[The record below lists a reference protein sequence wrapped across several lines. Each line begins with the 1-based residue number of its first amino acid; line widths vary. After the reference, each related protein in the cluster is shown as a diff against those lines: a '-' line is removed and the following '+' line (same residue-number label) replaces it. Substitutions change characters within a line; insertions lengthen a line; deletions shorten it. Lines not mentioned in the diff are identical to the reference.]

1 MSTPT
6 DFRSELNESQYEA
19 VSYCDGPSL
28 VIAGAGSGK
37 TRVLTYKIAYLVQ
50 HGMHPWNILALTFT
64 NKAAREMNM
73 RISQICQ
80 NISLSGMWSGTFHS
94 IFARLLRMEH
104 EVINY
109 PQDFTIY
116 DSADSKSLIKA
127 IVKELGLNDKVYKPN
142 IVAGHISEAKNH
154 LLLPV
159 QYAAESTILSR
170 DRSEGVAQIHKI
182 YTIYQQ
188 RLRAA
193 GAMDFDDLLLNT
205 YLLFRDHAD
214 VRQRYVERFQY
225 ILVDE
230 YQDTNMAQYQ
240 ILSLLTNPQ
249 SRICVVGDD
258 AQSIYS
264 FRGADISNI
273 LNFQKQYPQARI
285 IKLECNYRST
295 QNIVNAA
302 NSIIRYNEHQI
313 PKKVYSAGPEG
324 EPITVF
330 SAASDK
336 EEARKI
342 VANITRLHARKSVPY
357 NEVAVLYRTNAQSR
371 VVEEAL
377 QGSNIPYRIY
387 GGLSFYQRKEIKDV
401 LAYCRLIA
409 NPHDEESFRRI
420 INYPARGIG
429 ATTIQKVQLAA
440 AAHGVSMWT
449 VANDPEA
456 YDVAI
461 NKGAINKLTLF
472 CELIESFRTQ
482 LDKVTASDLVRDII
496 RRSGIGVDL
505 TLVKSAENTARQENV
520 DELLA
525 SVQTLEK
532 EARDEEGRTR
542 VSLVEYLS
550 TVSLLSDADTRDDGT
565 PRVTLMTIHAAKGL
579 EFQAVFVTGMEE
591 DLFPSSLAKMSTHEM
606 EEERR
611 LFYVAVTRAKEYCF
625 LSYAATRFR
634 YGSLQFA
641 EPSPFIDEIDEAY
654 VRYAD
659 GATSSA
665 PNFGSGAGHSKW
677 SSGSY
682 GSSASSSSPSSY
694 GSSRQAKRYGSA
706 NNNFD
711 SFFGGQSEDD
721 FRSSM
726 GRDSSRSTYNNYS
739 GTTARGE
746 SDYDAGYQGYG
757 ESKSRYASGKRSY
770 SSARP
775 SAPRITTTPLPHGY
789 VSTGVVRKKGAD
801 TTADAATQAA
811 WPEGTAVSHDRFGT
825 GKVVSVEGCG
835 DNAKVSVDFGEAGI
849 KKLLLKFARLKRL

>member
-19 VSYCDGPSL
+19 VTYLDGPSL

-37 TRVLTYKIAYLVQ
+37 TRVLTYKIAYLLQ
-50 HGMHPWNILALTFT
+50 HGIHPWNILALTFT
-64 NKAAREMNM
+64 NKAAREMNL

-80 NISLSGMWSGTFHS
+80 DISLSGMWSGTFHS
-94 IFARLLRMEH
+94 IFARLLRIEH

-116 DSADSKSLIKA
+116 DSADTKSLIKA
-127 IVKELGLNDKVYKPN
+127 ITKELGLDEKVYKQN

-154 LLLPV
+154 LILPA
-159 QYAAESTILSR
+159 QYAAESAIISR

-188 RLRAA
+188 RLFAA

-205 YLLFRDHAD
+205 YLLLRDHLD
-214 VRQRYVERFQY
+214 VRQRYIERFQY

-240 ILSLLTNPQ
+240 ILSLLTNTQ

-273 LNFQKQYPQARI
+273 LNFQQQYPNARI

-313 PKKVYSAGPEG
+313 PKTVYSAGAEG
-324 EPITVF
+324 EPITLF

-342 VANITRLHARKSVPY
+342 VANITRLHARKDVPY

-371 VVEEAL
+371 VIEEAL
-377 QGSNIPYRIY
+377 QGANVPYRIY
-387 GGLSFYQRKEIKDV
+387 GGLSFYQRKEIKDT

-440 AAHGVSMWT
+440 ATHDVSMWT
-449 VANDPEA
+449 VANDPLA
-456 YDVAI
+456 YGVEI
-461 NKGAINKLTLF
+461 NKGAINKLSAF
-472 CELIESFRTQ
+472 CELIESFRVQ

-525 SVQTLEK
+525 SIQTLEK
-532 EARDEEGRTR
+532 EARDEDGRTR
-542 VSLVEYLS
+542 VSLTEYLS

-579 EFQAVFVTGMEE
+579 EFQTVFVTGMEE

-625 LSYAATRFR
+625 LSYAQTRFR

-641 EPSPFIDEIDEAY
+641 EPSPFLDEIDEAY
-654 VRYAD
+654 IQRQD
-659 GATSSA
+659 TGSSA
-665 PNFGSGAGHSKW
+665 PSFSSNAQQSKWGSGR
-677 SSGSY
+677 Y
-682 GSSASSSSPSSY
+682 GANSPASSY
-694 GSSRQAKRYGSA
+694 GGGRQAQRYSA
-706 NNNFD
+706 THNNDFE

-726 GRDSSRSTYNNYS
+726 GYNNSQSAYNEYS
-739 GTTARGE
+739 GTTAKGDT
-746 SDYDAGYQGYG
+746 DYEAGYQGYG
-757 ESKSRYASGKRSY
+757 ELRSRH
-770 SSARP
+770 SSAKHNYTKKVPTSP
-775 SAPRITTTPLPHGY
+775 SHITTSPLPYGY
-789 VSTGVVRKKGAD
+789 VSTGFVRKKGAD

-811 WPEGTAVSHDRFGT
+811 WPEGAVVRHNRFGV
-825 GKVVSVEGCG
+825 GKVVSVEGSG
-835 DNAKVSVDFGEAGI
+835 DNAKVRVEFDQVGI
-849 KKLLLKFARLKRL
+849 KNLLLKFAGLKRL

>member
-19 VSYCDGPSL
+19 VTYLDGPSL

-37 TRVLTYKIAYLVQ
+37 TRVLTYKIAYLLQ
-50 HGMHPWNILALTFT
+50 HGIHPWNILALTFT
-64 NKAAREMNM
+64 NKAAREMNL

-80 NISLSGMWSGTFHS
+80 DISLSGMWSGTFHS
-94 IFARLLRMEH
+94 IFARLLRIEH

-116 DSADSKSLIKA
+116 DSADTKSLIKA
-127 IVKELGLNDKVYKPN
+127 ITKELGLDEKVYKQN

-154 LLLPV
+154 LILPA
-159 QYAAESTILSR
+159 QYAAESAIISR
-170 DRSEGVAQIHKI
+170 DRSEGVALIHKI

-188 RLRAA
+188 RLFAA

-205 YLLFRDHAD
+205 YLLLRDHLD
-214 VRQRYVERFQY
+214 VRQRYIERFQY

-240 ILSLLTNPQ
+240 ILSLLTNTQ

-273 LNFQKQYPQARI
+273 LNFQQQYPNARI

-313 PKKVYSAGPEG
+313 PKTVYSAGAEG
-324 EPITVF
+324 EPITLF

-342 VANITRLHARKSVPY
+342 VANITRLHARKDVPY

-371 VVEEAL
+371 VIEEAL
-377 QGSNIPYRIY
+377 QGANVPYRIY
-387 GGLSFYQRKEIKDV
+387 GGLSFYQRKEIKDT

-440 AAHGVSMWT
+440 ATHDVSMWT
-449 VANDPEA
+449 VANDPLA
-456 YDVAI
+456 YGVEI
-461 NKGAINKLTLF
+461 NKGAINKLSAF
-472 CELIESFRTQ
+472 CELIESFRVQ

-525 SVQTLEK
+525 SIQTLEK
-532 EARDEEGRTR
+532 EARDEDGRTR
-542 VSLVEYLS
+542 VSLTEYLS

-579 EFQAVFVTGMEE
+579 EFQTVFVTGMEE

-625 LSYAATRFR
+625 LSYAQTRFR

-641 EPSPFIDEIDEAY
+641 EPSPFLDEIDEAY
-654 VRYAD
+654 IQRQD
-659 GATSSA
+659 TGSSA
-665 PNFGSGAGHSKW
+665 PSFSSNAQQSKWGSGR
-677 SSGSY
+677 Y
-682 GSSASSSSPSSY
+682 GANSPASSY
-694 GSSRQAKRYGSA
+694 GGGRQAQRYSA
-706 NNNFD
+706 THNNDFE

-726 GRDSSRSTYNNYS
+726 GYNNSQSAYNEYS
-739 GTTARGE
+739 GTTAKGDT
-746 SDYDAGYQGYG
+746 DYEAGYQGYG
-757 ESKSRYASGKRSY
+757 ELRSRH
-770 SSARP
+770 SSAKHNYTKKVPTSP
-775 SAPRITTTPLPHGY
+775 SHITTSPLPYGY
-789 VSTGVVRKKGAD
+789 VSTGFVRKKGAD

-811 WPEGTAVSHDRFGT
+811 WPEGAVVRHNRFGV
-825 GKVVSVEGCG
+825 GKVVSVEGSG
-835 DNAKVSVDFGEAGI
+835 DNAKVRVEFDQVGI
-849 KKLLLKFARLKRL
+849 KNLLLKFAGLKRL

>member
-19 VSYCDGPSL
+19 VTYLDGPSL

-37 TRVLTYKIAYLVQ
+37 TRVLTYKIAYLLQ
-50 HGMHPWNILALTFT
+50 HGIHPWNILALTFT
-64 NKAAREMNM
+64 NKAAREMNL

-80 NISLSGMWSGTFHS
+80 DISLSGMWSGTFHS
-94 IFARLLRMEH
+94 IFARLLRIEH

-116 DSADSKSLIKA
+116 DSADTKSLIKA
-127 IVKELGLNDKVYKPN
+127 ITKELGLDEKVYKQN

-154 LLLPV
+154 LILPA
-159 QYAAESTILSR
+159 QYAAESAIISR

-188 RLRAA
+188 RLFAA

-205 YLLFRDHAD
+205 YLLLRDHLD
-214 VRQRYVERFQY
+214 VRQRYIERFQY

-240 ILSLLTNPQ
+240 ILSLLTNTQ

-273 LNFQKQYPQARI
+273 LNFQQQYPNARI

-313 PKKVYSAGPEG
+313 PKTVYSAGAEG
-324 EPITVF
+324 EPITLF

-342 VANITRLHARKSVPY
+342 VANITRLHARKDVPY

-371 VVEEAL
+371 VIEEAL
-377 QGSNIPYRIY
+377 QGANVPYRIY
-387 GGLSFYQRKEIKDV
+387 GGLSFYQRKEIKDT

-440 AAHGVSMWT
+440 ATHDVSMWT
-449 VANDPEA
+449 VANDPLA
-456 YDVAI
+456 YGVEI
-461 NKGAINKLTLF
+461 NKGAINKLSAF
-472 CELIESFRTQ
+472 CELIESFRVQ

-525 SVQTLEK
+525 SIQTLEK
-532 EARDEEGRTR
+532 EARDEDGRTR
-542 VSLVEYLS
+542 VSLTEYLS

-579 EFQAVFVTGMEE
+579 EFQTVFVTGMEE

-625 LSYAATRFR
+625 LSYAQTRFR

-641 EPSPFIDEIDEAY
+641 EPSPFLDEIDEAY
-654 VRYAD
+654 IQRQDTGSFAPSF
-659 GATSSA
+659 SSNA
-665 PNFGSGAGHSKW
+665 QQSKWGSGR
-677 SSGSY
+677 Y
-682 GSSASSSSPSSY
+682 GANSPASSY
-694 GSSRQAKRYGSA
+694 GGGRQAQRYSA
-706 NNNFD
+706 THNNDFE

-726 GRDSSRSTYNNYS
+726 GYNNSQSAYNEYS
-739 GTTARGE
+739 GTTAKGDT
-746 SDYDAGYQGYG
+746 DYEAGYQGYG
-757 ESKSRYASGKRSY
+757 ELRSRH
-770 SSARP
+770 SSAKHNYTKKVPTSP
-775 SAPRITTTPLPHGY
+775 SHITTSPLPYGY
-789 VSTGVVRKKGAD
+789 VSTGFVRKKGAD

-811 WPEGTAVSHDRFGT
+811 WPEGAVVRHNRFGV
-825 GKVVSVEGCG
+825 GKVVSVEGSG
-835 DNAKVSVDFGEAGI
+835 DNAKVRVEFDQVGI
-849 KKLLLKFARLKRL
+849 KNLLLKFAGLKRL

>member
-19 VSYCDGPSL
+19 VTYLDGPSL

-37 TRVLTYKIAYLVQ
+37 TRVLTYKIAYLLQ
-50 HGMHPWNILALTFT
+50 HGIHPWNILALTFT
-64 NKAAREMNM
+64 NKAAREMNL

-80 NISLSGMWSGTFHS
+80 DISLSGMWSGTFHS
-94 IFARLLRMEH
+94 IFARLLRIEH

-116 DSADSKSLIKA
+116 DSADTKSLIKA
-127 IVKELGLNDKVYKPN
+127 ITKELGLDEKVYKQN

-154 LLLPV
+154 LILPA
-159 QYAAESTILSR
+159 QYAAESTIISR

-188 RLRAA
+188 RLSAA

-205 YLLFRDHAD
+205 YLLLRDHLD
-214 VRQRYVERFQY
+214 VRQRYIERFQY

-240 ILSLLTNPQ
+240 ILSLLTNTQ

-273 LNFQKQYPQARI
+273 LNFQQQYPNARI

-313 PKKVYSAGPEG
+313 PKTVYSAGAEG
-324 EPITVF
+324 DPITLF

-342 VANITRLHARKSVPY
+342 VANITRLHARKDVPY

-371 VVEEAL
+371 VIEEAL
-377 QGSNIPYRIY
+377 QGANVPYRIY
-387 GGLSFYQRKEIKDV
+387 GGLSFYQRKEIKDT

-440 AAHGVSMWT
+440 ATHDVSMWT
-449 VANDPEA
+449 VANDPLA
-456 YDVAI
+456 YGVEI
-461 NKGAINKLTLF
+461 NKGTINKLSAF
-472 CELIESFRTQ
+472 CELIESFRVQ

-496 RRSGIGVDL
+496 RCSGIGVDL

-525 SVQTLEK
+525 SIQTLEK

-542 VSLVEYLS
+542 VSLTEYLS

-611 LFYVAVTRAKEYCF
+611 LFYVAVTRAKEYCY
-625 LSYAATRFR
+625 LSYAQTRFR

-641 EPSPFIDEIDEAY
+641 EPSPFLDEIDEAY
-654 VRYAD
+654 IQRQD
-659 GATSSA
+659 TGSSA
-665 PNFGSGAGHSKW
+665 PSYSPSAQQSKW
-677 SSGSY
+677 GSDRY
-682 GSSASSSSPSSY
+682 GANSSASSY
-694 GSSRQAKRYGSA
+694 GGGRQAKRYGA
-706 NNNFD
+706 THNNDFD

-726 GRDSSRSTYNNYS
+726 GYNNSQPAYNKYS
-739 GTTARGE
+739 GTTAKGE
-746 SDYDAGYQGYG
+746 TDYEADYQGYDALR
-757 ESKSRYASGKRSY
+757 SRHSSTKHNYTKRVPTS
-770 SSARP
+770 P
-775 SAPRITTTPLPHGY
+775 SHITTTPLPYGY

-811 WPEGTAVSHDRFGT
+811 WPEGAVVRHNRFGV
-825 GKVVSVEGCG
+825 GKVVSVEGSG
-835 DNAKVSVDFGEAGI
+835 DNAKVRVEFDQVGI
-849 KKLLLKFARLKRL
+849 KNLLLKFAGLKRL

>member
-19 VSYCDGPSL
+19 VTYIDGPSL

-37 TRVLTYKIAYLVQ
+37 TRVLTYKIAYLIQ
-50 HGMHPWNILALTFT
+50 HGMNPWNILALTFT
-64 NKAAREMNM
+64 NKAAREMNL

-80 NISLSGMWSGTFHS
+80 DISLSGMWSGTFHS
-94 IFARLLRMEH
+94 IFARLLRIEH
-104 EVINY
+104 EIINY

-127 IVKELGLNDKVYKPN
+127 ITKELGLDEKVYKQN
-142 IVAGHISEAKNH
+142 IVASHISEAKNH
-154 LLLPV
+154 LILPT
-159 QYAAESTILSR
+159 QYAAESTIISR
-170 DRSEGVAQIHKI
+170 DRSEGIGQLHKI

-205 YLLFRDHAD
+205 YLLFRDHIN
-214 VRQRYVERFQY
+214 VRLRYIERFQY

-240 ILSLLTNPQ
+240 ILSLLTPPQ

-273 LNFQKQYPQARI
+273 LNFQQQYPNARI

-313 PKKVYSAGPEG
+313 PKTVYSAGPEG
-324 EPITVF
+324 EPITLF

-342 VANITRLHARKSVPY
+342 VANITCLHVRKDVPY

-377 QGSNIPYRIY
+377 QGANIPYRIY
-387 GGLSFYQRKEIKDV
+387 GGLSFYQRKEIKDT
-401 LAYCRLIA
+401 LAYCRLIV

-449 VANDPEA
+449 VANAPLA
-456 YDVAI
+456 YNVEI
-461 NKGAINKLTLF
+461 NKGAINKLSIF
-472 CELIESFRTQ
+472 CELIESFRVQ

-525 SVQTLEK
+525 SIQTIEK
-532 EARDEEGRTR
+532 EARDEEGCTR
-542 VSLVEYLS
+542 VSLTEYLS

-565 PRVTLMTIHAAKGL
+565 PCVTLMTIHAAKGL

-625 LSYAATRFR
+625 LSYAQTRFR

-641 EPSPFIDEIDEAY
+641 EPSPFLDEIDEAY
-654 VRYAD
+654 IQRQDMGGSVPNFNSNAERSKWGSGRY
-659 GATSSA
+659 GANSSA
-665 PNFGSGAGHSKW
+665 YDGG
-677 SSGSY
+677 
-682 GSSASSSSPSSY
+682 
-694 GSSRQAKRYGSA
+694 RQAKRYGA
-706 NNNFD
+706 TRNNDFD

-726 GRDSSRSTYNNYS
+726 GYNDSQLAYNNYS
-739 GTTARGE
+739 GTTAQGTT
-746 SDYDAGYQGYG
+746 DYEAGYQSYG
-757 ESKSRYASGKRSY
+757 ESRSRY
-770 SSARP
+770 SSAKHNYTKKTP
-775 SAPRITTTPLPHGY
+775 TSTSRITTTPLPYGY
-789 VSTGVVRKKGAD
+789 ISTGVVRKKGAD

-811 WPEGTAVSHDRFGT
+811 WPEGTAVSHDRFGV
-825 GKVVSVEGCG
+825 GKVVSVEGSG
-835 DNAKVSVDFGEAGI
+835 DNVKVSVDFDQVGI

>member
-19 VSYCDGPSL
+19 VTYLDGPSL

-37 TRVLTYKIAYLVQ
+37 TRVLTYKIAYLLQ
-50 HGMHPWNILALTFT
+50 HGIHPWNILALTFT
-64 NKAAREMNM
+64 NKAAREMNL

-80 NISLSGMWSGTFHS
+80 DISLSGMWSGTFHS
-94 IFARLLRMEH
+94 IFARLLRIEH

-116 DSADSKSLIKA
+116 DSADTKSLIKA
-127 IVKELGLNDKVYKPN
+127 ITKELGLDEKVYKQN

-154 LLLPV
+154 LILPA
-159 QYAAESTILSR
+159 QYAAESTIISR
-170 DRSEGVAQIHKI
+170 DRSEGVGQIHKI

-188 RLRAA
+188 RLSAA

-205 YLLFRDHAD
+205 YLLLRDHLD
-214 VRQRYVERFQY
+214 VRQRYIERFQY

-273 LNFQKQYPQARI
+273 LNFQQQYPNARI
-285 IKLECNYRST
+285 IRLECNYRST

-313 PKKVYSAGPEG
+313 PKTVYSAGAEG
-324 EPITVF
+324 EPITLF

-342 VANITRLHARKSVPY
+342 VANITRLHARKDVPY

-371 VVEEAL
+371 VIEEAL
-377 QGSNIPYRIY
+377 QGANVPYRIY
-387 GGLSFYQRKEIKDV
+387 GGLSFYQRKEIKDT

-440 AAHGVSMWT
+440 ATHDVSMWT
-449 VANDPEA
+449 VANDPLA
-456 YDVAI
+456 YGVEI
-461 NKGAINKLTLF
+461 NKGAINKLSAF
-472 CELIESFRTQ
+472 CELIESFRVQ

-525 SVQTLEK
+525 SIQTLEK
-532 EARDEEGRTR
+532 EARDEDGRTR
-542 VSLVEYLS
+542 VSLTEYLS
-550 TVSLLSDADTRDDGT
+550 TVLLLSDADTRDDGT

-625 LSYAATRFR
+625 LSYAQTRFR

-641 EPSPFIDEIDEAY
+641 EPSPFLDEIDEAY
-654 VRYAD
+654 IQRQD
-659 GATSSA
+659 TGSSA
-665 PNFGSGAGHSKW
+665 PSFSSNAQQSKWGSGRYGAN
-677 SSGSY
+677 SSAASY
-682 GSSASSSSPSSY
+682 G
-694 GSSRQAKRYGSA
+694 GGRQTKRYSA
-706 NNNFD
+706 TRNNDFE

-726 GRDSSRSTYNNYS
+726 GYNNSQSAYNEYS
-739 GTTARGE
+739 GTTAKGDT
-746 SDYDAGYQGYG
+746 DYEAGYQGYG
-757 ESKSRYASGKRSY
+757 ELRSRH
-770 SSARP
+770 SSAKHNYTKKVPTSP
-775 SAPRITTTPLPHGY
+775 SHITTSPLPYGY

-811 WPEGTAVSHDRFGT
+811 WPEGTVVRHNRFGV
-825 GKVVSVEGCG
+825 GKVVSVEGSG
-835 DNAKVSVDFGEAGI
+835 DNAKVRVEFDQVGI
-849 KKLLLKFARLKRL
+849 KNLLLKFAGLKRL

>member
-19 VSYCDGPSL
+19 VTYLDGPSL

-37 TRVLTYKIAYLVQ
+37 TRVLTYKIAYLLQ
-50 HGMHPWNILALTFT
+50 HGIHPWNILALTFT
-64 NKAAREMNM
+64 NKAAREMNL

-80 NISLSGMWSGTFHS
+80 DISLSGMWSGTFHS
-94 IFARLLRMEH
+94 IFARLLRIEH

-116 DSADSKSLIKA
+116 DSADTKSLIKA
-127 IVKELGLNDKVYKPN
+127 ITKELGLDEKVYKQN

-154 LLLPV
+154 LILPA
-159 QYAAESTILSR
+159 QYAAESTIISR

-188 RLRAA
+188 RLSAA

-205 YLLFRDHAD
+205 YLLLRDHLD
-214 VRQRYVERFQY
+214 VRQRYIERFQY

-240 ILSLLTNPQ
+240 ILSLLTNTQ

-273 LNFQKQYPQARI
+273 LNFQQQYPNARI

-313 PKKVYSAGPEG
+313 PKTVYSAGAEG
-324 EPITVF
+324 DPITLF

-342 VANITRLHARKSVPY
+342 VANITRLHVRKDVPY

-371 VVEEAL
+371 VIEEAL
-377 QGSNIPYRIY
+377 QGANVPYRIY
-387 GGLSFYQRKEIKDV
+387 GGLSFYQRKEIKDT

-440 AAHGVSMWT
+440 ATHDVSMWT
-449 VANDPEA
+449 VANDPLA
-456 YDVAI
+456 YGVEI
-461 NKGAINKLTLF
+461 NKGAINKLSIF
-472 CELIESFRTQ
+472 CELIESFRVQ

-525 SVQTLEK
+525 SIQTLEK
-532 EARDEEGRTR
+532 EARDEDGRTR
-542 VSLVEYLS
+542 VSLTEYLS

-625 LSYAATRFR
+625 LSYAQTRFR

-641 EPSPFIDEIDEAY
+641 EPSPFLDEIDEAY
-654 VRYAD
+654 IQRQD
-659 GATSSA
+659 TRSSA
-665 PNFGSGAGHSKW
+665 PSYSSNAQQSKWGSGRYGAN
-677 SSGSY
+677 SSAASY
-682 GSSASSSSPSSY
+682 G
-694 GSSRQAKRYGSA
+694 GGRQAKRYGA
-706 NNNFD
+706 TRNNDFD

-726 GRDSSRSTYNNYS
+726 GYNNSQSAYNEYS
-739 GTTARGE
+739 GTTAKGDT
-746 SDYDAGYQGYG
+746 DYEAGYQGYG
-757 ESKSRYASGKRSY
+757 ELRSRH
-770 SSARP
+770 SSAKHNYTKKVPTSP
-775 SAPRITTTPLPHGY
+775 SHITTSPLPYGY

-811 WPEGTAVSHDRFGT
+811 WPEGAVVRHNRFGV
-825 GKVVSVEGCG
+825 GKVVSVEGSG
-835 DNAKVSVDFGEAGI
+835 DNAKVRVEFDQVGI
-849 KKLLLKFARLKRL
+849 KNLLLKFAGLKRL

>member
-19 VSYCDGPSL
+19 VTYLDGPSL

-37 TRVLTYKIAYLVQ
+37 TRVLTYKIAYLLQ
-50 HGMHPWNILALTFT
+50 HGIHPWNILALTFT
-64 NKAAREMNM
+64 NKAAREMNL

-80 NISLSGMWSGTFHS
+80 DISLSGMWSGTFHS
-94 IFARLLRMEH
+94 IFARLLRIEH

-116 DSADSKSLIKA
+116 DSADTKSLIKA
-127 IVKELGLNDKVYKPN
+127 ITKELGLDEKVYKQN

-154 LLLPV
+154 LILPA
-159 QYAAESTILSR
+159 QYAAESTIISR
-170 DRSEGVAQIHKI
+170 DRSEGVGQIHKI

-188 RLRAA
+188 RLSAA

-205 YLLFRDHAD
+205 YLLFRDHLD
-214 VRQRYVERFQY
+214 VRQRYIERFQY

-273 LNFQKQYPQARI
+273 LNFQQQYPNARI

-313 PKKVYSAGPEG
+313 PKTVYSAGAEG
-324 EPITVF
+324 EPITLF

-342 VANITRLHARKSVPY
+342 VANITRLHARKDVPY

-371 VVEEAL
+371 VIEEAL
-377 QGSNIPYRIY
+377 QGANVPYRIY
-387 GGLSFYQRKEIKDV
+387 GGLSFYQRKEIKDT

-440 AAHGVSMWT
+440 ATHDVSMWT
-449 VANDPEA
+449 VANDPLA
-456 YDVAI
+456 YGVEI
-461 NKGAINKLTLF
+461 NKGAINKLSIF
-472 CELIESFRTQ
+472 CELIESFRVQ

-525 SVQTLEK
+525 SIQTLEK
-532 EARDEEGRTR
+532 EARDEDGRTR
-542 VSLVEYLS
+542 VSLTEYLS

-625 LSYAATRFR
+625 LSYAQTRFR

-641 EPSPFIDEIDEAY
+641 EPSPFLDEIDEAY
-654 VRYAD
+654 IQRQD
-659 GATSSA
+659 TGSSA
-665 PNFGSGAGHSKW
+665 PSFSSNAQQSKWGSGR
-677 SSGSY
+677 Y
-682 GSSASSSSPSSY
+682 GANSSASSY
-694 GSSRQAKRYGSA
+694 GGGRQAKRYSA
-706 NNNFD
+706 THNNDFD

-726 GRDSSRSTYNNYS
+726 GYNNSQPAYNEYS
-739 GTTARGE
+739 GTTAKGDT
-746 SDYDAGYQGYG
+746 DYEAGYQGYG
-757 ESKSRYASGKRSY
+757 ELRSRH
-770 SSARP
+770 SSAKHNCTKKIPTSP
-775 SAPRITTTPLPHGY
+775 SHITTSPLPYGY

-811 WPEGTAVSHDRFGT
+811 WPEGAVVRHNRFGV
-825 GKVVSVEGCG
+825 GKVVSVEGSG
-835 DNAKVSVDFGEAGI
+835 DNAKVRVEFDQVGI
-849 KKLLLKFARLKRL
+849 KNLLLKFAGLKRL

>member
-19 VSYCDGPSL
+19 VTYLDGPSL

-37 TRVLTYKIAYLVQ
+37 TRVLTYKIAYLLQ
-50 HGMHPWNILALTFT
+50 HGIHPWNILALTFT
-64 NKAAREMNM
+64 NKAAREMNL

-80 NISLSGMWSGTFHS
+80 DISLSGMWSGTFHS
-94 IFARLLRMEH
+94 IFARLLRIEH

-116 DSADSKSLIKA
+116 DSADTKSLIKA
-127 IVKELGLNDKVYKPN
+127 ITKELGLDEKVYKQN

-154 LLLPV
+154 LILPA
-159 QYAAESTILSR
+159 QYAAESTIISR

-188 RLRAA
+188 RLSAA

-205 YLLFRDHAD
+205 YLLLRDHLD
-214 VRQRYVERFQY
+214 VRQRYIERFQY

-273 LNFQKQYPQARI
+273 LNFQQQYPNARI

-313 PKKVYSAGPEG
+313 PKTVYSAGAEG
-324 EPITVF
+324 DPITLF

-342 VANITRLHARKSVPY
+342 VANITRLHARKDVPY

-371 VVEEAL
+371 VIEEAL
-377 QGSNIPYRIY
+377 QGANVPYRIY
-387 GGLSFYQRKEIKDV
+387 GGLSFYQRKEIKDT

-420 INYPARGIG
+420 INYPTRGIG
-429 ATTIQKVQLAA
+429 ATTIQKIQLAA
-440 AAHGVSMWT
+440 ATHDVSMWT
-449 VANDPEA
+449 VANDPLA
-456 YDVAI
+456 YGVEI
-461 NKGAINKLTLF
+461 NKGAINKLSAF
-472 CELIESFRTQ
+472 CELIESFRVQ

-525 SVQTLEK
+525 SIQTLEK
-532 EARDEEGRTR
+532 EARDEDGRTR
-542 VSLVEYLS
+542 VSLTEYLS

-625 LSYAATRFR
+625 LSYAQTRFR

-641 EPSPFIDEIDEAY
+641 EPSPFLDEIDEAY
-654 VRYAD
+654 IQRQDTA
-659 GATSSA
+659 SSA
-665 PNFGSGAGHSKW
+665 PNFSSNAQQSKWGSGR
-677 SSGSY
+677 Y
-682 GSSASSSSPSSY
+682 GANSSASSY
-694 GSSRQAKRYGSA
+694 GGGRQAKRYSA
-706 NNNFD
+706 TRNNDFD

-726 GRDSSRSTYNNYS
+726 GYNNSQPAYNEYS
-739 GTTARGE
+739 GTTAKGDT
-746 SDYDAGYQGYG
+746 DYEAGYQGYG
-757 ESKSRYASGKRSY
+757 ELRSRH
-770 SSARP
+770 SSAKHNYTKKVPTSP
-775 SAPRITTTPLPHGY
+775 SHITTSPLPYGY

-811 WPEGTAVSHDRFGT
+811 WPEGAVVRHNRFGV
-825 GKVVSVEGCG
+825 GKVVSVEGSG
-835 DNAKVSVDFGEAGI
+835 DNAKVRVEFDQVGI
-849 KKLLLKFARLKRL
+849 KNLLLKFAGLKRL

>member
-19 VSYCDGPSL
+19 VTYLDGPSL

-37 TRVLTYKIAYLVQ
+37 TRVLTYKIAYLLQ
-50 HGMHPWNILALTFT
+50 HGIHPWNILALTFT
-64 NKAAREMNM
+64 NKAAREMNL

-80 NISLSGMWSGTFHS
+80 DISLSGMWSGTFHS
-94 IFARLLRMEH
+94 IFARLLRIEH

-116 DSADSKSLIKA
+116 DSADTKSLIKA
-127 IVKELGLNDKVYKPN
+127 ITKELGLDEKVYKQN

-154 LLLPV
+154 LILPA
-159 QYAAESTILSR
+159 QYAAESTIISR

-188 RLRAA
+188 RLSAA

-205 YLLFRDHAD
+205 YLLLRDHLD
-214 VRQRYVERFQY
+214 VRQRYIERFQY

-240 ILSLLTNPQ
+240 ILSLLTNTQ
-249 SRICVVGDD
+249 SHICVVGDD

-273 LNFQKQYPQARI
+273 LNFQQQYPNARI

-313 PKKVYSAGPEG
+313 PKTVYSAGAEG
-324 EPITVF
+324 DPITLF

-342 VANITRLHARKSVPY
+342 VANITRLHARKDVPY

-371 VVEEAL
+371 VIEEAL
-377 QGSNIPYRIY
+377 QGANVPYRIY
-387 GGLSFYQRKEIKDV
+387 GGLSFYQRKEIKDT

-440 AAHGVSMWT
+440 ATHDVSMWT
-449 VANDPEA
+449 VANDPLA
-456 YDVAI
+456 YGVEI
-461 NKGAINKLTLF
+461 NKGAINKLSIF
-472 CELIESFRTQ
+472 CELIESFRVQ
-482 LDKVTASDLVRDII
+482 LDKVTASDLVRDLI

-525 SVQTLEK
+525 SIQTLEK
-532 EARDEEGRTR
+532 EARDEDGRTR
-542 VSLVEYLS
+542 VSLTEYLS

-625 LSYAATRFR
+625 LSYAQTRFR

-641 EPSPFIDEIDEAY
+641 EPSPFLDEIDEAY
-654 VRYAD
+654 IQRQDTA
-659 GATSSA
+659 SSA
-665 PNFGSGAGHSKW
+665 PSFSSNAQQSKWGSGR
-677 SSGSY
+677 Y
-682 GSSASSSSPSSY
+682 GANSSASSY
-694 GSSRQAKRYGSA
+694 GGGRQAKRYSA
-706 NNNFD
+706 TRNNDFE

-726 GRDSSRSTYNNYS
+726 GYNNSQPAYNEYS
-739 GTTARGE
+739 GTTAKGDT
-746 SDYDAGYQGYG
+746 DYEAGYQGYG
-757 ESKSRYASGKRSY
+757 ELRSRH
-770 SSARP
+770 SSAKHNYTKKVPTSP
-775 SAPRITTTPLPHGY
+775 SHITTSPLPYGY

-811 WPEGTAVSHDRFGT
+811 WPEGAVVRHNRFGV
-825 GKVVSVEGCG
+825 GKVVSVEGSG
-835 DNAKVSVDFGEAGI
+835 DNAKVRVEFDQVGI
-849 KKLLLKFARLKRL
+849 KNLLLKFAGLKRL

>member
-19 VSYCDGPSL
+19 VTYLDGPSL

-37 TRVLTYKIAYLVQ
+37 TRVLTYKIAYLLQ
-50 HGMHPWNILALTFT
+50 HGIHPWNILALTFT
-64 NKAAREMNM
+64 NKAAREMNL

-80 NISLSGMWSGTFHS
+80 DISLSGMWSGTFHS
-94 IFARLLRMEH
+94 IFARLLRIEH

-116 DSADSKSLIKA
+116 DSADTKSLIKA
-127 IVKELGLNDKVYKPN
+127 ITKELGLDEKVYKQN

-154 LLLPV
+154 LILPA
-159 QYAAESTILSR
+159 QYAAESTIISR
-170 DRSEGVAQIHKI
+170 DRSEGVGQIHKI

-188 RLRAA
+188 RLSAA

-205 YLLFRDHAD
+205 YLLLRDHLD
-214 VRQRYVERFQY
+214 VRQRYIERFQY

-240 ILSLLTNPQ
+240 ILSLLTNTQ

-273 LNFQKQYPQARI
+273 LNFQQQYPNARI

-313 PKKVYSAGPEG
+313 PKTVYSAGAEG
-324 EPITVF
+324 EPITLF

-342 VANITRLHARKSVPY
+342 VANITRLHACKDVPY

-371 VVEEAL
+371 VIEEAL
-377 QGSNIPYRIY
+377 QGANVPYRIY
-387 GGLSFYQRKEIKDV
+387 GGLSFYQRKEIKDT

-440 AAHGVSMWT
+440 ATHDVSMWT
-449 VANDPEA
+449 VANDPLA
-456 YDVAI
+456 YGVEI
-461 NKGAINKLTLF
+461 NKGAINKLSAF
-472 CELIESFRTQ
+472 CELIESFRVQ
-482 LDKVTASDLVRDII
+482 LDKGTASDLVRDII

-525 SVQTLEK
+525 SIQTLEK
-532 EARDEEGRTR
+532 EARDEDGRTR
-542 VSLVEYLS
+542 VSLTEYLS

-625 LSYAATRFR
+625 LSYAQTRFR

-641 EPSPFIDEIDEAY
+641 EPSPFLDEIDEAY
-654 VRYAD
+654 IQRQDTA
-659 GATSSA
+659 SSA
-665 PNFGSGAGHSKW
+665 PNFSSNAQQSKWGSGR
-677 SSGSY
+677 Y
-682 GSSASSSSPSSY
+682 GANSPASSY
-694 GSSRQAKRYGSA
+694 GGGRQAQRYSA
-706 NNNFD
+706 TRNNDFE

-726 GRDSSRSTYNNYS
+726 GYNNSQSAYNEYS
-739 GTTARGE
+739 GTTAKGDA
-746 SDYDAGYQGYG
+746 DYEAGYQGYG
-757 ESKSRYASGKRSY
+757 ELRSRH
-770 SSARP
+770 SSAKHNYTKKVPTSP
-775 SAPRITTTPLPHGY
+775 SHITTSPLPYGY

-811 WPEGTAVSHDRFGT
+811 WPEGAVVRHNRFGV
-825 GKVVSVEGCG
+825 GKVVSVEGSG
-835 DNAKVSVDFGEAGI
+835 DNAKVRVEFDQVGT
-849 KKLLLKFARLKRL
+849 KNLLLKFAGLKRL

>member
-1 MSTPT
+1 
-6 DFRSELNESQYEA
+6 
-19 VSYCDGPSL
+19 
-28 VIAGAGSGK
+28 
-37 TRVLTYKIAYLVQ
+37 
-50 HGMHPWNILALTFT
+50 
-64 NKAAREMNM
+64 
-73 RISQICQ
+73 
-80 NISLSGMWSGTFHS
+80 
-94 IFARLLRMEH
+94 
-104 EVINY
+104 
-109 PQDFTIY
+109 
-116 DSADSKSLIKA
+116 
-127 IVKELGLNDKVYKPN
+127 
-142 IVAGHISEAKNH
+142 
-154 LLLPV
+154 
-159 QYAAESTILSR
+159 
-170 DRSEGVAQIHKI
+170 
-182 YTIYQQ
+182 
-188 RLRAA
+188 
-193 GAMDFDDLLLNT
+193 MDFDDLLLNT
-205 YLLFRDHAD
+205 YLLLRDHLD
-214 VRQRYVERFQY
+214 VRQRYIERFQY

-249 SRICVVGDD
+249 SRFCVVGDD

-273 LNFQKQYPQARI
+273 LNFQQQYPNARI

-313 PKKVYSAGPEG
+313 PKTVYSAGAEG
-324 EPITVF
+324 EPITLF

-342 VANITRLHARKSVPY
+342 VANITRLHARKDVPY

-371 VVEEAL
+371 VIEEAL
-377 QGSNIPYRIY
+377 QGANVPYRIY
-387 GGLSFYQRKEIKDV
+387 GGLSFYQRKEIKDT

-429 ATTIQKVQLAA
+429 ATTIQKIQLAA
-440 AAHGVSMWT
+440 ATHDVSMWT
-449 VANDPEA
+449 VANDPLA
-456 YDVAI
+456 YGVEI
-461 NKGAINKLTLF
+461 NKGAINKLSIF
-472 CELIESFRTQ
+472 CELIESFRVQ

-525 SVQTLEK
+525 SIQTLEK
-532 EARDEEGRTR
+532 EAHDEEGRTR
-542 VSLVEYLS
+542 VSLTEYLS

-625 LSYAATRFR
+625 LSYAQTRFR
-634 YGSLQFA
+634 YGSLQFS
-641 EPSPFIDEIDEAY
+641 EPSPFLDEIDEAY
-654 VRYAD
+654 IQRQDTA
-659 GATSSA
+659 SSA
-665 PNFGSGAGHSKW
+665 PSFSSNAQQSKWGSGR
-677 SSGSY
+677 Y
-682 GSSASSSSPSSY
+682 GANSSSSSY
-694 GSSRQAKRYGSA
+694 GGGRQGKQYGA
-706 NNNFD
+706 TRNNDFER
-711 SFFGGQSEDD
+711 FFGGQSEDD

-726 GRDSSRSTYNNYS
+726 GYNNSQPAYNEYS
-739 GTTARGE
+739 GTTAKGDT
-746 SDYDAGYQGYG
+746 DYEAGYQGYG
-757 ESKSRYASGKRSY
+757 ELRSRH
-770 SSARP
+770 SSAKHNYTKKVPTAP
-775 SAPRITTTPLPHGY
+775 SHITTSPLPYGY

-811 WPEGTAVSHDRFGT
+811 WPEGAVVRHNRFGV
-825 GKVVSVEGCG
+825 GKVVSVEGSG
-835 DNAKVSVDFGEAGI
+835 DNAKVRVEFDQVGI
-849 KKLLLKFARLKRL
+849 KNLLLKFAGLKRL

>member
-19 VSYCDGPSL
+19 VTYLDGPSL

-37 TRVLTYKIAYLVQ
+37 TRVLTYKIAYLLQ
-50 HGMHPWNILALTFT
+50 HGIHPWNILALTFT
-64 NKAAREMNM
+64 NKAAREMNL
-73 RISQICQ
+73 RISQRCQ
-80 NISLSGMWSGTFHS
+80 DISLSGMWSGTFHS
-94 IFARLLRMEH
+94 IFARLLRIEH

-116 DSADSKSLIKA
+116 DSADTKSLIKA
-127 IVKELGLNDKVYKPN
+127 ITKELGLDEKVYKQN

-154 LLLPV
+154 LILPA
-159 QYAAESTILSR
+159 QYAAESTIISR

-188 RLRAA
+188 RLSAA

-205 YLLFRDHAD
+205 YLLLRDHLD
-214 VRQRYVERFQY
+214 VRQRYIERFQY

-273 LNFQKQYPQARI
+273 LNFQQQYPNARI

-313 PKKVYSAGPEG
+313 PKTVYSAGAEG
-324 EPITVF
+324 DPITLF

-342 VANITRLHARKSVPY
+342 VANITRLHARKDVPY

-371 VVEEAL
+371 VIEEAL
-377 QGSNIPYRIY
+377 QGANVPYRIY
-387 GGLSFYQRKEIKDV
+387 GGLSFYQRKEIKDT

-440 AAHGVSMWT
+440 ATHDVSMWT
-449 VANDPEA
+449 VANDPLA
-456 YDVAI
+456 YGVEI
-461 NKGAINKLTLF
+461 NKGAINKLSAF
-472 CELIESFRTQ
+472 CELIESFRVQ

-525 SVQTLEK
+525 SIQTLEK
-532 EARDEEGRTR
+532 EARDEDGRTR
-542 VSLVEYLS
+542 VSLTEYLS

-625 LSYAATRFR
+625 LSYAQTRFR
-634 YGSLQFA
+634 YGALQFA
-641 EPSPFIDEIDEAY
+641 EPSPFLDEIDEAY
-654 VRYAD
+654 IQRQDTA
-659 GATSSA
+659 SSA
-665 PNFGSGAGHSKW
+665 PSFSSNAQQSKWGSGRYGAN
-677 SSGSY
+677 SSAASY
-682 GSSASSSSPSSY
+682 G
-694 GSSRQAKRYGSA
+694 GGRQAKRYSA
-706 NNNFD
+706 TRNNDFD

-726 GRDSSRSTYNNYS
+726 GYNNSQPAYNEYS
-739 GTTARGE
+739 GTTAKGDT
-746 SDYDAGYQGYG
+746 DYEAGYQGYG
-757 ESKSRYASGKRSY
+757 ELRSRH
-770 SSARP
+770 SSAKHNYTKKVP
-775 SAPRITTTPLPHGY
+775 ASTSRITPPLPYGY

-811 WPEGTAVSHDRFGT
+811 WPEGAVVRHNRFGV
-825 GKVVSVEGCG
+825 GKVVSVEGSG
-835 DNAKVSVDFGEAGI
+835 DNAKVRVEFDQVGI
-849 KKLLLKFARLKRL
+849 KNLLLKFAGLKRL

>member
-19 VSYCDGPSL
+19 VTYLDGPSL

-37 TRVLTYKIAYLVQ
+37 TRVLTYKIAYLLQ
-50 HGMHPWNILALTFT
+50 HGIHPWNILALTFT
-64 NKAAREMNM
+64 NKAAREMNL

-80 NISLSGMWSGTFHS
+80 DISLSGMWSGTFHS
-94 IFARLLRMEH
+94 IFARLLRIEH

-116 DSADSKSLIKA
+116 DSADTKSLIKA
-127 IVKELGLNDKVYKPN
+127 ITKELGLDEKVYKQN

-154 LLLPV
+154 LILPA
-159 QYAAESTILSR
+159 QYAAESTIISR
-170 DRSEGVAQIHKI
+170 DRSEGVGQIHKI

-188 RLRAA
+188 RLSAA

-205 YLLFRDHAD
+205 YLLLRDHLD
-214 VRQRYVERFQY
+214 VRQRYIERFQY

-240 ILSLLTNPQ
+240 ILSLLTNTQ

-273 LNFQKQYPQARI
+273 LNFQQQYPNARI

-313 PKKVYSAGPEG
+313 PKTVYSAGAEG
-324 EPITVF
+324 EPITLF

-342 VANITRLHARKSVPY
+342 VANITRLHACKDVPY

-371 VVEEAL
+371 VIEEAL
-377 QGSNIPYRIY
+377 QGANVPYRIY
-387 GGLSFYQRKEIKDV
+387 GGLSFYQRKEIKDT

-440 AAHGVSMWT
+440 ATHDVSMWT
-449 VANDPEA
+449 VANDPLA
-456 YDVAI
+456 YGVEI
-461 NKGAINKLTLF
+461 NKGAINKLSAF
-472 CELIESFRTQ
+472 CELIESFRVQ

-525 SVQTLEK
+525 SIQTLEK
-532 EARDEEGRTR
+532 EARDEDGRTR
-542 VSLVEYLS
+542 VSLTEYLS

-625 LSYAATRFR
+625 LSYAQTRFR

-641 EPSPFIDEIDEAY
+641 EPSPFLDEIDEAY
-654 VRYAD
+654 IQRQDTA
-659 GATSSA
+659 SSA
-665 PNFGSGAGHSKW
+665 PNFSSNAQQSKWGSGR
-677 SSGSY
+677 Y
-682 GSSASSSSPSSY
+682 GANSPASSY
-694 GSSRQAKRYGSA
+694 GGGRQAQRYSA
-706 NNNFD
+706 TRNNDFE

-726 GRDSSRSTYNNYS
+726 GYNNSQSAYNEYS
-739 GTTARGE
+739 GTTAKGDA
-746 SDYDAGYQGYG
+746 DYEAGYQGYG
-757 ESKSRYASGKRSY
+757 ELRSRH
-770 SSARP
+770 SSAKHNYTKKVPTSP
-775 SAPRITTTPLPHGY
+775 SHITTSPLPYGY

-811 WPEGTAVSHDRFGT
+811 WPEGAVVRHNRFGV
-825 GKVVSVEGCG
+825 GKVVSVEGSG
-835 DNAKVSVDFGEAGI
+835 DNAKVRVEFDQVGT
-849 KKLLLKFARLKRL
+849 KNLLLKFAGLKRL

>member
-19 VSYCDGPSL
+19 VTYLDGPSL

-37 TRVLTYKIAYLVQ
+37 TRVLTYKIAYLLQ
-50 HGMHPWNILALTFT
+50 HGIHPWNILALTFT
-64 NKAAREMNM
+64 NKAAREMNL

-80 NISLSGMWSGTFHS
+80 DISLSGMWSGTFHS
-94 IFARLLRMEH
+94 IFARLLRIEH

-116 DSADSKSLIKA
+116 DSADTKSLIKA
-127 IVKELGLNDKVYKPN
+127 ITKELGLDEKVYKQN
-142 IVAGHISEAKNH
+142 IVVGHISEAKNH
-154 LLLPV
+154 LILPA
-159 QYAAESTILSR
+159 QYAAESTIISR
-170 DRSEGVAQIHKI
+170 DRSEGVARIHKI

-188 RLRAA
+188 RLSAA

-205 YLLFRDHAD
+205 YLLLRDHLD
-214 VRQRYVERFQY
+214 VRQRYIERFQY

-240 ILSLLTNPQ
+240 ILSLLTNTQ

-273 LNFQKQYPQARI
+273 LNFQQQYPNARI

-313 PKKVYSAGPEG
+313 PKTVYSAGAEG
-324 EPITVF
+324 DPITLF

-342 VANITRLHARKSVPY
+342 VANITRLHARKDVPY

-371 VVEEAL
+371 VIEEAL
-377 QGSNIPYRIY
+377 QGANVPYRIY
-387 GGLSFYQRKEIKDV
+387 GGLSFYQRKEIKDT

-440 AAHGVSMWT
+440 ATHDVSMWT
-449 VANDPEA
+449 VANDPLA
-456 YDVAI
+456 YGVEI
-461 NKGAINKLTLF
+461 NKGAINKLSAF
-472 CELIESFRTQ
+472 CELIESFRVQ

-525 SVQTLEK
+525 SIQTLEK
-532 EARDEEGRTR
+532 EARDEDGRTR
-542 VSLVEYLS
+542 VSLTEYLS

-625 LSYAATRFR
+625 LSYAQTRFR

-641 EPSPFIDEIDEAY
+641 EPSPFLDEIDEAY
-654 VRYAD
+654 IQRQDTA
-659 GATSSA
+659 SSA
-665 PNFGSGAGHSKW
+665 PSFSSNAQQSKWGSGR
-677 SSGSY
+677 Y
-682 GSSASSSSPSSY
+682 GANSPASSY
-694 GSSRQAKRYGSA
+694 GGGRQAKRYSA
-706 NNNFD
+706 TRNNDFD

-726 GRDSSRSTYNNYS
+726 GYNNSQPAYNEYS
-739 GTTARGE
+739 GTTAKGDT
-746 SDYDAGYQGYG
+746 DYEAGYQGYG
-757 ESKSRYASGKRSY
+757 ELRSRH
-770 SSARP
+770 SSAKHNYTKKVPTSP
-775 SAPRITTTPLPHGY
+775 SHITTSPLPYGY

-811 WPEGTAVSHDRFGT
+811 WPEGTVVRHNRFGV
-825 GKVVSVEGCG
+825 GKVVSVEGSG
-835 DNAKVSVDFGEAGI
+835 DNAKVRVEFDQVGI
-849 KKLLLKFARLKRL
+849 KNLLLKFAGLKRL

>member
-19 VSYCDGPSL
+19 VTYLDGPSL

-37 TRVLTYKIAYLVQ
+37 TRVLTYKIAYLLQ
-50 HGMHPWNILALTFT
+50 HGIHPWNILALTFT
-64 NKAAREMNM
+64 NKAAREMNL

-80 NISLSGMWSGTFHS
+80 DISLSGMWSGTFHS
-94 IFARLLRMEH
+94 IFARLLRIEH
-104 EVINY
+104 KVINY

-116 DSADSKSLIKA
+116 DSADTKSLIKA
-127 IVKELGLNDKVYKPN
+127 ITKELGLDEKVYKQN

-154 LLLPV
+154 LILPA
-159 QYAAESTILSR
+159 QYAAESTIISR

-188 RLRAA
+188 RLSAA
-193 GAMDFDDLLLNT
+193 GAMDFDGLLLNT
-205 YLLFRDHAD
+205 YLLLRDHSD
-214 VRQRYVERFQY
+214 VRQRYIERFQY

-273 LNFQKQYPQARI
+273 LNFQQQYPNARI

-313 PKKVYSAGPEG
+313 PKTVYSAGSEG
-324 EPITVF
+324 DPITLF

-342 VANITRLHARKSVPY
+342 VANITRLHARKDVPY

-371 VVEEAL
+371 VIEEAL
-377 QGSNIPYRIY
+377 QGANVPYRIY
-387 GGLSFYQRKEIKDV
+387 GGLSFYQRKEIKDT

-440 AAHGVSMWT
+440 ATHDVSMWA
-449 VANDPEA
+449 VANDPLA
-456 YDVAI
+456 YGVEI
-461 NKGAINKLTLF
+461 NKGAINKLSAF
-472 CELIESFRTQ
+472 CELIESFRVQ

-525 SVQTLEK
+525 SIQTLEK
-532 EARDEEGRTR
+532 EARDEDGRTR
-542 VSLVEYLS
+542 VSLTEYLS

-625 LSYAATRFR
+625 LSYAQTRFR

-641 EPSPFIDEIDEAY
+641 EPSPFLDEIDEAY
-654 VRYAD
+654 IQRQDTA
-659 GATSSA
+659 SSA
-665 PNFGSGAGHSKW
+665 PSFSSNAQQSKWGSGRYGAN
-677 SSGSY
+677 SSAASY
-682 GSSASSSSPSSY
+682 G
-694 GSSRQAKRYGSA
+694 GGRQTKRYSA
-706 NNNFD
+706 TRNNDFD

-726 GRDSSRSTYNNYS
+726 GYNNSQSAYNEYS
-739 GTTARGE
+739 GTTAKGDT
-746 SDYDAGYQGYG
+746 DYEAGYQGYG
-757 ESKSRYASGKRSY
+757 ELRSRH
-770 SSARP
+770 SSAKHNYTKKVPTSP
-775 SAPRITTTPLPHGY
+775 SHITTSPLPYGY

-811 WPEGTAVSHDRFGT
+811 WPEGAVVRHNRFGV
-825 GKVVSVEGCG
+825 GKVVSVEGSG
-835 DNAKVSVDFGEAGI
+835 DNAKVRVEFDQVGI
-849 KKLLLKFARLKRL
+849 KNLLLKFAGLKRL

>member
-19 VSYCDGPSL
+19 VTYLDGPSL

-37 TRVLTYKIAYLVQ
+37 TRVLTYKIAYLLQ
-50 HGMHPWNILALTFT
+50 HGIHPWNILALTFT
-64 NKAAREMNM
+64 NKAAREMNL

-80 NISLSGMWSGTFHS
+80 DISLSGMWSGTFHS
-94 IFARLLRMEH
+94 IFARLLRIEH

-116 DSADSKSLIKA
+116 DSADTKSLIKA
-127 IVKELGLNDKVYKPN
+127 ITKELGLDEKVYKQN

-154 LLLPV
+154 LILPA
-159 QYAAESTILSR
+159 QYAAESAIISR

-188 RLRAA
+188 RLFAA

-205 YLLFRDHAD
+205 YLLLRDHLD
-214 VRQRYVERFQY
+214 VRQRYIERFQY

-240 ILSLLTNPQ
+240 ILSLLTNTQ

-273 LNFQKQYPQARI
+273 LNFQQQYPNARI

-313 PKKVYSAGPEG
+313 PKTVYSAGAEG
-324 EPITVF
+324 EPITLF

-342 VANITRLHARKSVPY
+342 VANITRLHARKDVPY

-371 VVEEAL
+371 VIEEAL
-377 QGSNIPYRIY
+377 QGANVPYRIY
-387 GGLSFYQRKEIKDV
+387 GGLSFYQRKEIKDT

-440 AAHGVSMWT
+440 ATHDVSMWT
-449 VANDPEA
+449 VANDPLA
-456 YDVAI
+456 YGVEI
-461 NKGAINKLTLF
+461 NKGAINKLSAF
-472 CELIESFRTQ
+472 CELIESFRVQ

-505 TLVKSAENTARQENV
+505 TLVKSAENTVRQENV

-525 SVQTLEK
+525 SIQTLEK
-532 EARDEEGRTR
+532 EARDEDGRTR
-542 VSLVEYLS
+542 VSLTEYLS

-579 EFQAVFVTGMEE
+579 EFQTIFVTGMEE

-625 LSYAATRFR
+625 LSYAQTRFR

-641 EPSPFIDEIDEAY
+641 EPSPFLDEIDEAY
-654 VRYAD
+654 IQRQD
-659 GATSSA
+659 TGSSA
-665 PNFGSGAGHSKW
+665 PSFSSNAQQSKWGSGR
-677 SSGSY
+677 Y
-682 GSSASSSSPSSY
+682 GANSPASSY
-694 GSSRQAKRYGSA
+694 GGGRQAQRYSA
-706 NNNFD
+706 THNNDFE

-726 GRDSSRSTYNNYS
+726 GYNNSQSAYNEYS
-739 GTTARGE
+739 GTTAKGDT
-746 SDYDAGYQGYG
+746 DYEAGYQGYG
-757 ESKSRYASGKRSY
+757 ELRSRH
-770 SSARP
+770 SSAKHNYTKKVPTSP
-775 SAPRITTTPLPHGY
+775 SHITTSPLPYGY
-789 VSTGVVRKKGAD
+789 VSTGFVRKKGAD

-811 WPEGTAVSHDRFGT
+811 WPEGAVVRHNRFGV
-825 GKVVSVEGCG
+825 GKVVSVEGSG
-835 DNAKVSVDFGEAGI
+835 DNAKVRVEFDQVGI
-849 KKLLLKFARLKRL
+849 KNLLLKFAGLKRL

>member
-19 VSYCDGPSL
+19 VTYLDGPSL

-37 TRVLTYKIAYLVQ
+37 TRVLTYKIAYLLQ
-50 HGMHPWNILALTFT
+50 HGIHPWNILALTFT
-64 NKAAREMNM
+64 NKAAREMNL

-80 NISLSGMWSGTFHS
+80 DISLSGMWSGTFHS
-94 IFARLLRMEH
+94 IFARLLRIEH

-116 DSADSKSLIKA
+116 DSADTKSLIKA
-127 IVKELGLNDKVYKPN
+127 ITKELGLDEKVYKQN

-154 LLLPV
+154 LILPA
-159 QYAAESTILSR
+159 QYAAESTIISR

-188 RLRAA
+188 RLSAA

-205 YLLFRDHAD
+205 YLLLRDHLD
-214 VRQRYVERFQY
+214 VRQRYIERFQY

-273 LNFQKQYPQARI
+273 LNFQQQYPNARI

-313 PKKVYSAGPEG
+313 PKTVYSAGAEG
-324 EPITVF
+324 DPITLF

-342 VANITRLHARKSVPY
+342 VANITRLHARKDVPY

-371 VVEEAL
+371 VIEEAL
-377 QGSNIPYRIY
+377 QGANVPYRIY
-387 GGLSFYQRKEIKDV
+387 GGLSFYQRKEIKDT

-440 AAHGVSMWT
+440 ATHDVSMWT
-449 VANDPEA
+449 VANAPLA
-456 YDVAI
+456 YDVEI
-461 NKGAINKLTLF
+461 NKGAINKLSAF
-472 CELIESFRTQ
+472 CELIESFRVQ

-525 SVQTLEK
+525 SIQTLEK
-532 EARDEEGRTR
+532 EARDEEERTR
-542 VSLVEYLS
+542 VSLSEYLS

-625 LSYAATRFR
+625 LSYAQTRFR

-641 EPSPFIDEIDEAY
+641 EPSPFLDEIDEAY
-654 VRYAD
+654 IQRQD
-659 GATSSA
+659 TGSSA
-665 PNFGSGAGHSKW
+665 PSFSSNAQQSKWGSGRYGAN
-677 SSGSY
+677 SSAASY
-682 GSSASSSSPSSY
+682 G
-694 GSSRQAKRYGSA
+694 GGRQAKRYSA
-706 NNNFD
+706 TRNNDFE
-711 SFFGGQSEDD
+711 SFFCGQSEDD

-726 GRDSSRSTYNNYS
+726 GYNNSQPAYNEYS
-739 GTTARGE
+739 GTTAKGDT
-746 SDYDAGYQGYG
+746 DYEAGYQGYG
-757 ESKSRYASGKRSY
+757 ELRSRH
-770 SSARP
+770 SSAKHNYTKKVPTSP
-775 SAPRITTTPLPHGY
+775 SHITTSPLPYGY

-811 WPEGTAVSHDRFGT
+811 WPEGAVVRHNRFGV
-825 GKVVSVEGCG
+825 GKVVSVEGSG
-835 DNAKVSVDFGEAGI
+835 DNAKVRVEFDQVGI
-849 KKLLLKFARLKRL
+849 KNLLLKFAGLKRL

>member
-19 VSYCDGPSL
+19 VTHLDGPLL

-37 TRVLTYKIAYLVQ
+37 TRVLTYKIAYLLQ

-64 NKAAREMNM
+64 NKAAREMNL

-80 NISLSGMWSGTFHS
+80 GISLSGMWSGTFHS
-94 IFARLLRMEH
+94 IFARLLRIEH

-127 IVKELGLNDKVYKPN
+127 ITKELGLDEKVYKQN

-154 LLLPV
+154 LILPA
-159 QYAAESTILSR
+159 QYAAESTIISR
-170 DRSEGVAQIHKI
+170 DRSEGVGQIHKI

-205 YLLFRDHAD
+205 YLLFRDHID
-214 VRQRYVERFQY
+214 VRQRYIERFQY

-273 LNFQKQYPQARI
+273 LNFQQQYPNARI

-313 PKKVYSAGPEG
+313 PKTIYSAGPEG
-324 EPITVF
+324 EPIKLF

-342 VANITRLHARKSVPY
+342 VANITRLHARKDVPY

-377 QGSNIPYRIY
+377 QGANIPYRIY
-387 GGLSFYQRKEIKDV
+387 GGLSFYQRKEIKDT

-449 VANDPEA
+449 VANDPLA
-456 YDVAI
+456 YNVEI
-461 NKGAINKLTLF
+461 NKGAINKLSIF
-472 CELIESFRTQ
+472 CELIESFRVQ

-525 SVQTLEK
+525 SIQTLEK
-532 EARDEEGRTR
+532 ETRDEEGRTR
-542 VSLVEYLS
+542 VSLTEYLS

-625 LSYAATRFR
+625 LSYAQTRFR

-641 EPSPFIDEIDEAY
+641 EPSPFLDEIDDSYIQRQDMETS
-654 VRYAD
+654 VPNFSSNVERSKWGSGRY
-659 GATSSA
+659 GANSSA
-665 PNFGSGAGHSKW
+665 
-677 SSGSY
+677 Y
-682 GSSASSSSPSSY
+682 G
-694 GSSRQAKRYGSA
+694 GGRQVKRYGA
-706 NNNFD
+706 TRNNDFD

-726 GRDSSRSTYNNYS
+726 GYNNSQPAYNNYS
-739 GTTARGE
+739 GTTAKG
-746 SDYDAGYQGYG
+746 STDYEAGYQGYG
-757 ESKSRYASGKRSY
+757 ESRSRY
-770 SSARP
+770 SSDKHNYTKK
-775 SAPRITTTPLPHGY
+775 APNSTTRITTTPLPHGY
-789 VSTGVVRKKGAD
+789 VSTGIIRKKGAD
-801 TTADAATQAA
+801 TIPDAATQAA
-811 WPEGTAVSHDRFGT
+811 WPEGTAVSHDRFGE
-825 GKVVSVEGCG
+825 GKVVSVEGSG
-835 DNAKVSVDFGEAGI
+835 DNAKVSVDFDQVGI

>member
-19 VSYCDGPSL
+19 VTYLDGPSL

-37 TRVLTYKIAYLVQ
+37 TRVLTYKIAYLLQ
-50 HGMHPWNILALTFT
+50 HGIHPWNILALTFT
-64 NKAAREMNM
+64 NKAAREMNL

-80 NISLSGMWSGTFHS
+80 DISLSGMWSGTFHS
-94 IFARLLRMEH
+94 IFARLLRIEH

-116 DSADSKSLIKA
+116 DSADTKSLIKA
-127 IVKELGLNDKVYKPN
+127 ITKELGLDEKVYKQN

-154 LLLPV
+154 LILPA
-159 QYAAESTILSR
+159 QYAAESTIISR

-188 RLRAA
+188 RLSAA

-205 YLLFRDHAD
+205 YLLLRDHLD
-214 VRQRYVERFQY
+214 VRQRYIERFQY

-230 YQDTNMAQYQ
+230 YQDTNMAQNQ

-273 LNFQKQYPQARI
+273 LNFQQQYPNARI

-313 PKKVYSAGPEG
+313 PKTVYSAGAEG
-324 EPITVF
+324 DPITLF

-342 VANITRLHARKSVPY
+342 VANITRLHARKDVPY

-371 VVEEAL
+371 VIEEAL
-377 QGSNIPYRIY
+377 QGANVPYRIY
-387 GGLSFYQRKEIKDV
+387 GGLSFYQRKEIKDT

-440 AAHGVSMWT
+440 ATHDVSMWT
-449 VANDPEA
+449 VANDPLA
-456 YDVAI
+456 YGVEI
-461 NKGAINKLTLF
+461 NKGAINKLSAF
-472 CELIESFRTQ
+472 CELIESFRVQ

-525 SVQTLEK
+525 SIQTLEK
-532 EARDEEGRTR
+532 EARDEDGRTR
-542 VSLVEYLS
+542 VSLTEYLS

-625 LSYAATRFR
+625 LSYAQTRFR

-641 EPSPFIDEIDEAY
+641 EPSPFLDEIDEAY
-654 VRYAD
+654 IQRQDTA
-659 GATSSA
+659 SSA
-665 PNFGSGAGHSKW
+665 PSFSSNAQQSKWGSGRYGAN
-677 SSGSY
+677 SSAASY
-682 GSSASSSSPSSY
+682 G
-694 GSSRQAKRYGSA
+694 GGRQAKRYSA
-706 NNNFD
+706 TRNNDFD

-726 GRDSSRSTYNNYS
+726 GYKNSQPAYNEYS
-739 GTTARGE
+739 GTTAKGDT
-746 SDYDAGYQGYG
+746 DYEAGYQGYG
-757 ESKSRYASGKRSY
+757 ELRSRH
-770 SSARP
+770 SSTKHNYTKKVPTSP
-775 SAPRITTTPLPHGY
+775 SHITTSPLPYGY
-789 VSTGVVRKKGAD
+789 VSTGFVRKKGAD

-811 WPEGTAVSHDRFGT
+811 WPEGAVVRHNRFGV
-825 GKVVSVEGCG
+825 GKVVSVEGSG
-835 DNAKVSVDFGEAGI
+835 DNAKVRVEFDQVGI
-849 KKLLLKFARLKRL
+849 KNLLLKFAGLKRL